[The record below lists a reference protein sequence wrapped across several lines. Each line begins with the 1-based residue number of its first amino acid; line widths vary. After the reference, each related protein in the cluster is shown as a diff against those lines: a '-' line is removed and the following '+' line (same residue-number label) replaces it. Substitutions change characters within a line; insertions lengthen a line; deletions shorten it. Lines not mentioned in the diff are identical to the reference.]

1 MEDNIVIKVNGVYKD
16 FVLVHE
22 KKGTVKGVFTSMFRK
37 ATIKKETQHALKDI
51 NIEIKKGEFF
61 GIVGRNGSG
70 KSTLLKILAG
80 IYQPT
85 KGEVSVRGKLVPFIE
100 LGVGFNPELS
110 GRDNVYL
117 NGAVLG
123 FSVKEVDSMYDD
135 IVEFAELERFMDQKL
150 KNYSSG
156 MQVRLAFSM
165 ATRAK
170 ADILLIDE
178 VLAVG
183 DADFQRKCFNYFKTL
198 KKNKKTVVF
207 VSHDMS
213 AIREY
218 CDRAMLIESSSAL
231 KIGNTEKVA
240 EFYTRLFN
248 VKQPSEEATQ
258 DTPQDRWGNGRA
270 KTTNISIK
278 ISKQEIIINQTIL
291 ANSYIEKPVLGL
303 RIRGGDGKSLTGTN
317 SKIEKQPCPNLN
329 KGEGFTMV
337 WRMLNVFS
345 DGEYMVDP
353 AIVEDDG
360 ITVVDWW
367 DDAKRLVIKK
377 NRHIPYPVDPDFKV
391 SITNKLQVGSFG
403 KKNERL

>member
-1 MEDNIVIKVNGVYKD
+1 MEDEAVIKVERVYKD
-16 FVLVHE
+16 FILPHE
-22 KKGTVKGVFTSMFRK
+22 RTGSVKGVFTSMFSK
-37 ATIKKETQHALKDI
+37 ATRKTETQHALKDI
-51 NIEIKKGEFF
+51 SFEIKKGEFF

-85 KGEVSVRGKLVPFIE
+85 KGNISTKGKLVPFIE

-123 FSVKEVDSMYDD
+123 FSVKEVDSMYDE
-135 IVEFAELERFMDQKL
+135 IVDFAELKRFMDQKL

-165 ATRAK
+165 AVRAN

-183 DADFQRKCFNYFKTL
+183 DADFQRKCYNYFKEL

-213 AIREY
+213 AVREY
-218 CDRAMLIESSSAL
+218 CDRAMLIESSSVL
-231 KIGNTEKVA
+231 QIGDTEKVA
-240 EFYTRLFN
+240 EFYTKLFN
-248 VKQPSEEATQ
+248 VQQPTEDNKQEDA
-258 DTPQDRWGNGRA
+258 QDRWGNGLA
-270 KTTNISIK
+270 KTTKVSIK
-278 ISKQEIIINQTIL
+278 IDQEEIVITQTIQ
-291 ANSYIEKPVLGL
+291 AKSYIEKPVLGL
-303 RIRGGDGKSLTGTN
+303 RIRGADGKSLTGTN
-317 SKIEKQPCPNLN
+317 SKIEKCPCPSLN
-329 KGEGFTMV
+329 KGESFSIV

-345 DGEYMVDP
+345 DGEYLLDP
-353 AIVEDDG
+353 AIVESDG

-367 DDAKRLVIKK
+367 DDAKRFVIKK
-377 NRHIPYPVDPDFKV
+377 HRRIPYPIDPKFTV
-391 SITNKLQVGSFG
+391 SIMKQKNQTVSG
-403 KKNERL
+403 KIQ